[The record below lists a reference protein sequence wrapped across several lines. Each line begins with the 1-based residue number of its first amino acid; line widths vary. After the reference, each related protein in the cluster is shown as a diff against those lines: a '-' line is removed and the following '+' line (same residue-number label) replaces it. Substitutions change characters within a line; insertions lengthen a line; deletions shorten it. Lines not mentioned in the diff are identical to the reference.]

1 MKKSISSRKFRIQN
15 NMSRLIPATVTAGIS
30 APQGGLGSVVA
41 GWFRNESANQ
51 TSGASD
57 DELGYYHE
65 TVLLEEAVHF
75 MAPAKGKVLI
85 DGTLGGGGHTEK
97 MLEAGAVVY
106 GVDRDPQA
114 LEYAGKRLA
123 RFGENF
129 KPVKG
134 NYTDSLQHMQE
145 RGVDGVDGILVDL
158 GVSSW
163 QFDEA
168 ERGFSFSK
176 DGPLDM
182 RMGDDGATA
191 ADIVN
196 GWDEAELR
204 RIFWEYGEEK
214 SGRKIASR
222 ICEHRAATPFLTTTQ
237 LAEAIEKW
245 CPRMGKRI
253 HPATKVFQALRI
265 EVNDELGS
273 LRGLLDT
280 SAKLLNPGGRLCV
293 ISFHSLEDRMVKR
306 FLKATTA
313 KEVDKKE
320 WPAPRPNPEYYYRL
334 ASRKP
339 VTASAEEVSRNARSR
354 SAIMRVGERIESVET

>member
-1 MKKSISSRKFRIQN
+1 MLHK
-15 NMSRLIPATVTAGIS
+15 LIPLTASIGMPSSQSDLSSIF
-30 APQGGLGSVVA
+30 A
-41 GWFRNESANQ
+41 GWFRSEAGG
-51 TSGASD
+51 GAKATRD
-57 DELGYYHE
+57 TELGYYHE
-65 TVLLEEAVHF
+65 TVLLEEAVRF
-75 MAPAKGKVLI
+75 MAPSEGKVLI

-123 RFGENF
+123 RFGGNF
-129 KPVKG
+129 RPVKG
-134 NYTDSLQHMQE
+134 NYADSLEHMRE
-145 RGVDGVDGILVDL
+145 RGVAGVDGILVDL

-182 RMGDDGATA
+182 RMGDEGVTA

-196 GWDEAELR
+196 TWSEAELA
-204 RIFWEYGEEK
+204 RIFWEYGDERA
-214 SGRKIASR
+214 SRKIAKN
-222 ICEHRAATPFLTTTQ
+222 ICEHRDARPFYRTSQ
-237 LAEAIEKW
+237 LAESIEKW
-245 CPRMGKRI
+245 CPRMGKKI

-273 LRGLLDT
+273 LRRLLDS
-280 SAKLLNPGGRLCV
+280 SAALLNPGGRLCV

-306 FLKATTA
+306 FLKGSSTR
-313 KEVDKKE
+313 EIDQKE
-320 WPAPRPNPEYYYRL
+320 WPAPRPNPDYNFE
-334 ASRKP
+334 SVTKKP
-339 VTASAEEVSRNARSR
+339 VIAGGEEMRRNARSR
-354 SAIMRVGERIESVET
+354 SAVMRVAERIKS

>member
-51 TSGASD
+51 TSGGSD

>member
-1 MKKSISSRKFRIQN
+1 MFK
-15 NMSRLIPATVTAGIS
+15 LTPATANS
-30 APQGGLGSVVA
+30 AFSPLCGTGSVLS
-41 GWFRNESANQ
+41 GWFRNESAGER
-51 TSGASD
+51 SGGSD
-57 DELGYYHE
+57 DDLGYYHE

-75 MAPAKGKVLI
+75 MAPARGKVLI

-134 NYTDSLQHMQE
+134 NYTDSLKHMQE

-182 RMGDDGATA
+182 RMGDEGETA

-196 GWDEAELR
+196 HWGEADLR
-204 RIFWEYGEEK
+204 KIFWEYGEEK
-214 SGRKIASR
+214 SSRKIAAR
-222 ICEHRAATPFLTTTQ
+222 ICEHREATPFLTTTQ
-237 LAEAIEKW
+237 LAESIEKW
-245 CPRMGKRI
+245 CPRNGKRI

-265 EVNDELGS
+265 EVNDELGA
-273 LRGLLDT
+273 LRGLLET
-280 SAKLLNPGGRLCV
+280 SAELLNPGGRLCV

-306 FLKATTA
+306 FLKATSA
-313 KEVDKKE
+313 KEIDKKE
-320 WPAPRPNPEYYYRL
+320 WPAPKPNPEYYFNIV
-334 ASRKP
+334 SRKP
-339 VTASAEEVSRNARSR
+339 ITAGEGEVSRNARSR
-354 SAIMRVGERIESVET
+354 SAIMRVAERVESVEI

>member
-1 MKKSISSRKFRIQN
+1 MN
-15 NMSRLIPATVTAGIS
+15 RLNPALVNAGIS
-30 APQGGLGSVVA
+30 PQAEMGSVLG
-41 GWFRNESANQ
+41 GWFRNESVNQ
-51 TSGASD
+51 ESSGSGGGD
-57 DELGYYHE
+57 DLGYYHE

-97 MLEAGAVVY
+97 MLESGAVVY

-123 RFGENF
+123 RFGDNF
-129 KPVKG
+129 RPVKG

-145 RGVDGVDGILVDL
+145 RGVAGVDGVLVDL

-182 RMGDDGATA
+182 RMGDEGVTA
-191 ADIVN
+191 GDIVN
-196 GWDEAELR
+196 NWDEADLA
-204 RIFWEYGEEK
+204 RIFWEYGEER
-214 SGRKIASR
+214 SSRKIAKR
-222 ICEHRAATPFLTTTQ
+222 ICEHRNAAPYLTTTQ
-237 LAEAIEKW
+237 LAESIEKW

-273 LRGLLDT
+273 LRGLLD
-280 SAKLLNPGGRLCV
+280 SAAELLNPGGRLCV

-306 FLKATTA
+306 FLKATSA
-313 KEVDKKE
+313 KEIDRKE
-320 WPAPRPNPEYYYRL
+320 WPAPKPNPEYYFNIV
-334 ASRKP
+334 SRKP
-339 VTASAEEVSRNARSR
+339 VTASGDEVGRNARSR
-354 SAIMRVGERIESVET
+354 SAIMRVAERVDNKFIEGEDLK